1 MSWVAAQLFFHRR
14 PAAKKPLGC
23 NQPSGCAEHFFA
35 ELESIPYANADASY
49 RVAPLQRIGELE
61 EKVTR

>member
-1 MSWVAAQLFFHRR
+1 MAARLFSIDGRPR
-14 PAAKKPLGC
+14 KSRWAVTNPAAALDY
-23 NQPSGCAEHFFA
+23 FFA

-61 EKVTR
+61 GESHPR